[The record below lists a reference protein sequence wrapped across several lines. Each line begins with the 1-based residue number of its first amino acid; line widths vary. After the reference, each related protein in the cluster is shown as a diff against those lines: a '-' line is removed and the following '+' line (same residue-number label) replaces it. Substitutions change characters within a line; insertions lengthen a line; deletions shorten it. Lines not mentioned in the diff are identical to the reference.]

1 MIFAIRNDGINSGKH
16 SPRLSGLVI
25 RFFRQ
30 ELLTQRAGADKM
42 GQQAKVPCL
51 VTDATGNDGRMNA
64 EALRQFHD
72 SQRRW
77 LVLYLARTAFS
88 FLFKPSLTEIVVR

>member
-1 MIFAIRNDGINSGKH
+1 M
-16 SPRLSGLVI
+16 PRGLLNI
-25 RFFRQ
+25 
-30 ELLTQRAGADKM
+30 LLQKLLPQRAGADKM